1 MFGAAAMSCS
11 SLFVVTNALRLKY
24 FQTKNLT
31 DIKPNEETKEEKE
44 IVKMTTLKVN
54 GMMCPMCKK
63 HVEEALNAFEG
74 VVAEVNLEA
83 KEAKVNHPDTITAQE
98 LADAVTKAGYE
109 VVGIE

>member
-1 MFGAAAMSCS
+1 
-11 SLFVVTNALRLKY
+11 
-24 FQTKNLT
+24 
-31 DIKPNEETKEEKE
+31 
-44 IVKMTTLKVN
+44 MTTLKVN
-54 GMMCPMCKK
+54 GIMCPMCKK

>member
-1 MFGAAAMSCS
+1 
-11 SLFVVTNALRLKY
+11 
-24 FQTKNLT
+24 
-31 DIKPNEETKEEKE
+31 
-44 IVKMTTLKVN
+44 
-54 GMMCPMCKK
+54 MCKK

-83 KEAKVNHPDTITAQE
+83 KEAKVNHPETITAQE